1 MSECPSCKVTVIVKR
16 TTPRINPG
24 GSNSLQGIS
33 QLLLVQLYYF
43 SVKLTIP
50 LWHLTSAIIWN
61 WQELEP
67 YLYLRITINEY
78 ILMAYSDFSIAK
90 FIDEF
95 HDLKVTEEKDL
106 FADISEIKASEKLVS
121 TLQETADLALSIST
135 EKARSE
141 GIIFPILLELRR
153 KAENKISLFSGS
165 EFNVDSSK
173 GLNGYC
179 DFIISLSPI
188 QLKINAPVLI
198 VVEAKNENIKTGL
211 GQCMAAMLAAQ
222 IFNDQAGNR
231 IDTIYGAV
239 TIGNIWQFLKLHN
252 KEMIIDLTN
261 YYLPQLD
268 KILGILSQGVK
279 YQDVENLIAG

>member
-1 MSECPSCKVTVIVKR
+1 
-16 TTPRINPG
+16 
-24 GSNSLQGIS
+24 
-33 QLLLVQLYYF
+33 
-43 SVKLTIP
+43 
-50 LWHLTSAIIWN
+50 
-61 WQELEP
+61 
-67 YLYLRITINEY
+67 
-78 ILMAYSDFSIAK
+78 MAYSDFSMAK

-95 HDLKVTEEKDL
+95 HDLKVTEAKDL
-106 FADISEIKASEKLVS
+106 FADISEVKASEKLIS
-121 TLQETADLALSIST
+121 TLQETTDLALSIST

-268 KILGILSQGVK
+268 KILGILSQGIK
-279 YQDVENLIAG
+279 YGSDTQAVVT